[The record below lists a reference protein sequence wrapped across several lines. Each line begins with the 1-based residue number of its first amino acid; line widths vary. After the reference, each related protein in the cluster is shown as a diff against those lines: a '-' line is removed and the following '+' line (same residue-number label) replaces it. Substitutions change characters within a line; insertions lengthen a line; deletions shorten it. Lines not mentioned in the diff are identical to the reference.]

1 MAYFL
6 SPILIAHWP
15 YLKMKNFDFFVQNIL
30 DGIKILDL
38 NDAGSYQAKPIHEE
52 YQGKASTG
60 VRVKVMN
67 FQNKRKTLKS
77 RDLSD

>member
-38 NDAGSYQAKPIHEE
+38 NDAGSYQAKPIHTQSAIAQIS
-52 YQGKASTG
+52 YNSIYSIYGPI
-60 VRVKVMN
+60 
-67 FQNKRKTLKS
+67 
-77 RDLSD
+77 